1 MRWQAKK
8 TCAEQAV
15 MDMPANSADMHKH
28 VFYAMSRCR
37 YFDGI
42 PSQKYSNV
50 LSCLQAKVRTFR
62 KGEIIFRFH
71 QQSNYAGIVVTGM
84 VQQNIYDDC
93 GKPIMYDI
101 SSRPA
106 ARSVQNFHAALRL
119 RALRKY
125 YARQIVQCFFATS
138 QTCSHLVRNFVSIA
152 SWWRQ
157 IFCVILQRRSCSSI
171 CGYE

>member
-1 MRWQAKK
+1 
-8 TCAEQAV
+8 
-15 MDMPANSADMHKH
+15 MPANSADMHKH

-93 GKPIMYDI
+93 GKPIMYDQLTTGGSFSAELSCSPEAKSLTEI
-101 SSRPA
+101 LCTTDC
-106 ARSVQNFHAALRL
+106 SVLFCNAGHAAQSAAMNNEPETYPQQCQDIFAKREDK
-119 RALRKY
+119 RK
-125 YARQIVQCFFATS
+125 
-138 QTCSHLVRNFVSIA
+138 
-152 SWWRQ
+152 
-157 IFCVILQRRSCSSI
+157 
-171 CGYE
+171 

>member
-1 MRWQAKK
+1 MTSAL
-8 TCAEQAV
+8 T
-15 MDMPANSADMHKH
+15 MPPTANSADMHKH
-28 VFYAMSRCR
+28 VFYAMSRCL

-93 GKPIMYDI
+93 GKPIMYDQLTTGGSFGAELSCSPEAKSLTEI
-101 SSRPA
+101 LCTTDC
-106 ARSVQNFHAALRL
+106 SVL
-119 RALRKY
+119 
-125 YARQIVQCFFATS
+125 FATS
-138 QTCSHLVRNFVSIA
+138 QTCSHLVRNLVSIA

-157 IFCVILQRRSCSSI
+157 IYFVILQRRSCSSI
-171 CGYE
+171 CGSG

>member
-1 MRWQAKK
+1 
-8 TCAEQAV
+8 

-93 GKPIMYDI
+93 GKPIMYDQLTTGGSFGAELSCSPEAKSLTEI
-101 SSRPA
+101 LCTTDC
-106 ARSVQNFHAALRL
+106 SVLFCNFANVLSPGQKPCQYRQQVATHLPMCL
-119 RALRKY
+119 RAQASSLLTEF
-125 YARQIVQCFFATS
+125 QI
-138 QTCSHLVRNFVSIA
+138 R
-152 SWWRQ
+152 
-157 IFCVILQRRSCSSI
+157 
-171 CGYE
+171 

>member
-1 MRWQAKK
+1 
-8 TCAEQAV
+8 
-15 MDMPANSADMHKH
+15 MPPTANSADMHKH

-84 VQQNIYDDC
+84 VQQNIY
-93 GKPIMYDI
+93 
-101 SSRPA
+101 
-106 ARSVQNFHAALRL
+106 AALRL

-125 YARQIVQCFFATS
+125 YARQIVQCFFATQVMQLNLRLRIMS
-138 QTCSHLVRNFVSIA
+138 QKHIRSKVKIFLQNEKINENDLPSL
-152 SWWRQ
+152 RQ
-157 IFCVILQRRSCSSI
+157 RKEI
-171 CGYE
+171 

>member
-1 MRWQAKK
+1 MTSAL
-8 TCAEQAV
+8 T
-15 MDMPANSADMHKH
+15 MPPTANSADMHKH
-28 VFYAMSRCR
+28 VFYAMSLCR

-84 VQQNIYDDC
+84 VQQNIY
-93 GKPIMYDI
+93 
-101 SSRPA
+101 
-106 ARSVQNFHAALRL
+106 AALRL

-138 QTCSHLVRNFVSIA
+138 QTCSHLVRNLVSIA
-152 SWWRQ
+152 SWRRQ
-157 IFCVILQRRSCSSI
+157 IYFVILQRRSCSSI
-171 CGYE
+171 CGSG